1 MPILPFIEALNVDII
16 DWPCSLSLQL
26 QIALLALTIN
36 VNRTIALLS
45 NPKTNH
51 HHSPPPD
58 IVLQWWA
65 CYQSSTTSWSEMVTW
80 GFDWIDYP
88 DRQLMDNP
96 STVQCPWFYY
106 DECVGR
112 ESDRG
117 LLLRAFAYPSPHS
130 PWHSFSTFSFT
141 HSPPFP
147 LHILHLLFDI
157 PSLHSPWH
165 SFFSEDSLA
174 FIPPYAKSHHWYAAP
189 IIYIY
194 PTLRFIHR
202 AFTYPPPSTWHSF
215 LILVIPPLILFLLA
229 SLWSDALGAT
239 VYRITHP
246 IPSIRR

>member
-65 CYQSSTTSWSEMVTW
+65 CYQSSTTSWSEMVAW

-141 HSPPFP
+141 HFPPSLWHSFSAFS
-147 LHILHLLFDI
+147 LAFILHSVKI
-157 PSLHSPWH
+157 PWH
-165 SFFSEDSLA
+165 SFLLMQ
-174 FIPPYAKSHHWYAAP
+174 IP
-189 IIYIY
+189 IIIDML
-194 PTLRFIHR
+194 PQSFTFTPPWDSFTEHLPIRHLLLDIH
-202 AFTYPPPSTWHSF
+202 SWSLSSLLSF
-215 LILVIPPLILFLLA
+215 CSF
-229 SLWSDALGAT
+229 SLK
-239 VYRITHP
+239 
-246 IPSIRR
+246 SIK